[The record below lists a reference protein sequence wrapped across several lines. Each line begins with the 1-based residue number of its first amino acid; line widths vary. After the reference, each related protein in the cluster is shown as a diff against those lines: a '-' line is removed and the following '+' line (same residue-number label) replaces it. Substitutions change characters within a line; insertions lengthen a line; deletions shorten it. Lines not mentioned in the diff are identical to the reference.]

1 MSLSVDSTLIP
12 FFEPQ
17 GIVLVGASRNPMK
30 LGFGLARN
38 LVQSGYE
45 GAIHFV
51 NPGGGTLLERP
62 LHTHISHVP
71 DPVDLA
77 VLLVPAPRHA
87 PGHRRLRRARHSGG
101 DFGGGRLP

>member
-1 MSLSVDSTLIP
+1 
-12 FFEPQ
+12 
-17 GIVLVGASRNPMK
+17 MK

-38 LVQSGYE
+38 LVQSGYA

-62 LHTHISHVP
+62 LHPHIADVP

-77 VLLVPAPRHA
+77 VLIVPAPAMPDTLARCGRRGIRA
-87 PGHRRLRRARHSGG
+87 AIIAAAASARPGRPARRWR
-101 DFGGGRLP
+101 